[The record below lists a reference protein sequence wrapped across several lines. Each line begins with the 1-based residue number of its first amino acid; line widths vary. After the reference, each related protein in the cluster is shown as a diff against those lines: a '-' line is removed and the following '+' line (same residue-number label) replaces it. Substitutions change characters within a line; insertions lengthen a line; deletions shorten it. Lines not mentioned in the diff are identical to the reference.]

1 LLKKRDL
8 KLSKEIRNLAIIAH
22 VDHGKTTLIDV
33 LLRQSGM
40 FRDNEQVAERMMD
53 SNALEKE
60 RGITI
65 LSKCTSLD
73 WKNYHLNIVDTPG
86 HADFGGEV
94 ERVLSMV
101 NGVVLLVDASEG
113 PMPQTKFVLTK
124 ALEQGLKPVVVINK
138 VDKPDARPDEVLDEI
153 FDLFVALRASD
164 DQLDFPVVYAS
175 SKEGWAVHNLTD
187 ERKDLSPLCEVITTH
202 IKAPNVDI
210 SKPFSMLVTTLDYD
224 NFVGRTLTGLVVSGT
239 VKTND
244 NVKVLKSDGS
254 VRAEGKISKLF
265 AFKGIQRMPIDNAK
279 AGDIIMI
286 AGLPDATVS
295 DTVCSPEVSTPLSS
309 IPVDPPTIAMTFSV
323 NDSPLAGQEGDKV
336 TSRMIRDRLFHEAEI
351 NVSIH
356 VRESDSKDAFEV
368 SGRGELQLGILIET
382 MRREGFELSI
392 SRPRVL
398 LTKDEHGKPLEPMEE
413 LLVDVD
419 DPYVGNVIE
428 KIGMRKGEMI
438 DMQNIDG
445 NKVRIK
451 FIIPARGLIGY
462 RNEFLTDTR
471 GTGIMNKSFH
481 GYSPFKGD
489 IAGRH
494 NGVLISN
501 DQGDAVAY
509 ALWNIEERGFLF
521 VGPGE
526 ALYQGMIIG
535 ENSRPQDLEVNAL
548 RGKKLTNV
556 RASGKDDA
564 IRLTPPRLFSLE
576 QALSYITDDEL
587 VEVTPK
593 NVRLRKIYLDP
604 NERKRLNR

>member
-1 LLKKRDL
+1 MDKQ
-8 KLSKEIRNLAIIAH
+8 IRNLAIIAH

-65 LSKCTSLD
+65 LSKCTSLE
-73 WKNYHLNIVDTPG
+73 WNNYHLNIVDTPG

-94 ERVLSMV
+94 ERILGMV

-138 VDKPDARPDEVLDEI
+138 VDKPDARAGEVLDEI

-175 SKEGWAVHNLTD
+175 SKEGWAVHNLED
-187 ERKDLSPLCEVITTH
+187 ERKDLTPLCEVIVKH
-202 IKAPNVDI
+202 IKAPDVDVT
-210 SKPFSMLVTTLDYD
+210 KPFSMLVTTLDYD
-224 NFVGRTLTGLVVSGT
+224 NFVGRTLTGLVTSGT

-244 NVKVLKSDGS
+244 SVRVLKPEGG
-254 VRAEGKISKLF
+254 VRAEGKVSKLF
-265 AFKGIQRMPIDNAK
+265 AFRGIQRVPIDKAK

-286 AGLPDATVS
+286 AGLPDATVA
-295 DTVCSPEVSTPLSS
+295 DTICSLEVNTPLTSV
-309 IPVDPPTIAMTFSV
+309 PVDPPTIAMTFSV
-323 NDSPLAGQEGDKV
+323 NDSPLAGLEGEKL
-336 TSRMIRDRLFHEAEI
+336 TSRMIRERLFHESEI
-351 NVSIH
+351 NVSIC
-356 VRESDSKDAFEV
+356 VKEADNKDAFEV

-392 SRPRVL
+392 SRPRVVL
-398 LTKDEHGKPLEPMEE
+398 IKDDHGKPLEPIEE
-413 LLVDVD
+413 LQVDVD
-419 DPYVGNVIE
+419 EPYVGNVIE
-428 KIGMRKGEMI
+428 KLGLRKGEML

-451 FIIPARGLIGY
+451 FLIPARGLIGY

-481 GYSPFKGD
+481 GYAPFKGD
-489 IAGRH
+489 IGGRH
-494 NGVLISN
+494 NGVLTSN
-501 DQGDAVAY
+501 AQGDAVAY
-509 ALWNIEERGFLF
+509 ALWNIEERGVLF
-521 VGPGE
+521 VHPGD

-535 ENSRPQDLEVNAL
+535 ENAKPQDLEVNAL
-548 RGKKLTNV
+548 KGKKLTNV

-564 IRLTPPRLFSLE
+564 IRLTPPRRFSLE
-576 QALSYITDDEL
+576 QALSYIDDDEL

-593 NVRLRKIYLDP
+593 NIRLRKVYLDP
-604 NERKRLNR
+604 NDRRRAKK

>member
-1 LLKKRDL
+1 MDKQ
-8 KLSKEIRNLAIIAH
+8 IRNLAIIAH

-65 LSKCTSLD
+65 LSKCTSLE
-73 WKNYHLNIVDTPG
+73 WNNYHLNIVDTPG

-94 ERVLSMV
+94 ERILGMV

-138 VDKPDARPDEVLDEI
+138 VDKPDARAGEVLDEI

-175 SKEGWAVHNLTD
+175 SKEGWAVHNLGD
-187 ERKDLSPLCEVITTH
+187 ERKDLTPLCEVIVKH
-202 IKAPNVDI
+202 IKAPDVDVT
-210 SKPFSMLVTTLDYD
+210 KPFSMLVTTLDYD
-224 NFVGRTLTGLVVSGT
+224 NFVGRTLTGLVTSGT

-244 NVKVLKSDGS
+244 SVRVLKPEGG
-254 VRAEGKISKLF
+254 VRAEGKVSKLF
-265 AFKGIQRMPIDNAK
+265 AFRGIQRVPIDKAK

-286 AGLPDATVS
+286 AGLPDATVA
-295 DTVCSPEVSTPLSS
+295 DTICSLEVNTPLTSV
-309 IPVDPPTIAMTFSV
+309 PVDPPTIAMTFSV
-323 NDSPLAGQEGDKV
+323 NDSPLAGLEGEKL
-336 TSRMIRDRLFHEAEI
+336 TSRMIRERLFHESEI
-351 NVSIH
+351 NVSIC
-356 VRESDSKDAFEV
+356 VKEADNKDAFEV

-392 SRPRVL
+392 SRPRVVL
-398 LTKDEHGKPLEPMEE
+398 IKDDHGKPLEPIEE
-413 LLVDVD
+413 LQVDVD
-419 DPYVGNVIE
+419 EPYVGNVIE
-428 KIGMRKGEMI
+428 KLGLRKGEML

-451 FIIPARGLIGY
+451 FLIPARGLIGY

-481 GYSPFKGD
+481 GYAPFKGD
-489 IAGRH
+489 IGGRH
-494 NGVLISN
+494 NGVLTSN
-501 DQGDAVAY
+501 AQGDAVAY
-509 ALWNIEERGFLF
+509 ALWNIEERGVLF
-521 VGPGE
+521 VHPGD

-535 ENSRPQDLEVNAL
+535 ENAKPQDLEVNAL
-548 RGKKLTNV
+548 KGKKLTNV

-564 IRLTPPRLFSLE
+564 IRLTPPRRFSLE
-576 QALSYITDDEL
+576 QALSYIDDDEL

-593 NVRLRKIYLDP
+593 NIRLRKVYLDP
-604 NERKRLNR
+604 NDRRRAKK

>member
-1 LLKKRDL
+1 M
-8 KLSKEIRNLAIIAH
+8 SKEIRNLAIIAH